1 MRFEIKEELP
11 KTNNYK
17 RIMNNTQN
25 KKIGQITEDTFIVG
39 IDTGS
44 ATHYVKAFYWR
55 SILEANCL

>member
-55 SILEANCL
+55 SI